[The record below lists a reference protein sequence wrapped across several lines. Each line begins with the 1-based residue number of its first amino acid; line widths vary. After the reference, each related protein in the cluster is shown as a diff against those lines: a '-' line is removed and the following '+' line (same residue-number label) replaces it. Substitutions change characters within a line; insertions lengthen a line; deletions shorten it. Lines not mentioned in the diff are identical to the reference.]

1 MVSQASIAEAR
12 AELSALVNKVAYA
25 GERVILTSRGR
36 PKAALVSLEDLE
48 ALGDLPATSSRLAAL
63 RAADELVE
71 EIRRARG
78 GQPTGQP
85 IADAAEDLHAGRE
98 ERMRAL
104 TAAGDG
110 RSLR

>member
-36 PKAALVSLEDLE
+36 PKAALVSLADLA
-48 ALGDLPATSSRLAAL
+48 ALGDLPAASSRLAAL
-63 RAADELVE
+63 RAADKLVE
-71 EIRRARG
+71 EIRRTRG

-85 IADAAEDLHAGRE
+85 TIDAAEDLHAGRE
-98 ERMRAL
+98 ERMQA
-104 TAAGDG
+104 
-110 RSLR
+110 